1 MQNSN
6 SSIKPGFWQSAGNN
20 PFWINVVNNSVFWL
34 GMNQKTND
42 VNFGEN
48 WCHVGHG
55 TIKGNKIELSWAD
68 IPAGE
73 DQLSGK
79 IIIQIIDETHIKVIE
94 DSGSFGKSE
103 WRWIDSI
110 KNFSSL

>member
-1 MQNSN
+1 MVRYES
-6 SSIKPGFWQSAGNN
+6 
-20 PFWINVVNNSVFWL
+20 
-34 GMNQKTND
+34 KTND